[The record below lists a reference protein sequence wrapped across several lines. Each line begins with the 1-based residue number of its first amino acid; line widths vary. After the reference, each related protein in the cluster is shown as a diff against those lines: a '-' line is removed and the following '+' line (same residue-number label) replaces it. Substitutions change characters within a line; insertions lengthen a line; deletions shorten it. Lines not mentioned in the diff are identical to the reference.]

1 MKLSDLKPSGSFR
14 IMRTGSS
21 SRRNPPLSPT
31 PGETPKSVSASPRQP
46 KPMKGIAGPSASPEI
61 TVASPSSVG
70 FYSPS
75 PQWEVGQV
83 FKMFDKDGDGKI
95 SCYELGSI
103 LRRLGDESSDEEVM
117 RMLSNADEDGDG
129 FISMEEFDRMNMV
142 ASAAAATDL
151 IDAFNVFDRDR
162 DGKISVYELRRVFV
176 ALGDEDCTLEDCLR
190 MIKKVDGDGDGYV
203 SFDDFIAM
211 MTRS

>member
-1 MKLSDLKPSGSFR
+1 MKLSDLKHSGSFK

-21 SRRNPPLSPT
+21 KRNPPLSST
-31 PGETPKSVSASPRQP
+31 PGEMSKSVSASPRQH
-46 KPMKGIAGPSASPEI
+46 KPMQGTARASASPEI
-61 TVASPSSVG
+61 TFASPSSGG

-75 PQWEVGQV
+75 PQWEVDQV

-117 RMLSNADEDGDG
+117 RMLTNADEDGDG
-129 FISMEEFDRMNMV
+129 FINMEEFDRVSMV
-142 ASAAAATDL
+142 ASAAAAADL
-151 IDAFNVFDRDR
+151 IDAFNVFDTDR
-162 DGKISVYELRRVFV
+162 DGKISVYELHRVFV
-176 ALGDEDCTLEDCLR
+176 ALGDEGCTLEDCLR

-203 SFDDFIAM
+203 SFEDFIAM